1 MPRLAASVAAG
12 VLWLVAAGGLAA
24 LGYAATHPEL
34 YFSSLAGVLLYGI
47 VPALAAAGA
56 PAAVKLPHSARVNIA
71 LLIVSAGVALLLAE
85 TLLTF
90 VVPLS
95 GDLRRAAARA
105 GVAFDAR
112 HERTVVDSMRRA
124 GIPAY
129 PAVTAGMLLRLPTY
143 KGIDPFPLGGI
154 ANVVTV
160 YCNESGQ
167 YAVYRSD
174 GHGFNNLGPDWPSPP
189 IDVVAPR

>member
-143 KGIDPFPLGGI
+143 KGIDPFSLGGI

-174 GHGFNNLGPDWPSPP
+174 GTRFQQSGPGLAEPAD
-189 IDVVAPR
+189 